1 MKSKAIMTETEE
13 LGAVLLQL
21 IVGVVKSKL
30 DDGRISLIEA
40 SQIVF
45 GNIVPLYKGIEGIVN
60 IKAEFQQ
67 ADASD
72 YTHLLASLKDELVP
86 IFGEKSR
93 EAAEDIHNLVLAFV
107 KAVQS
112 VKAAVINN

>member
-1 MKSKAIMTETEE
+1 MNKVIMTETEE
-13 LGAVLLQL
+13 LGKVLLQL
-21 IVGVVKSKL
+21 IVGVVKANL
-30 DDGRISLIEA
+30 DDGKISLIEA

-107 KAVQS
+107 KATQS
-112 VKAAVINN
+112 VKAAVMI